1 MGVTEIDTERGRD
14 KGSETDTEMA
24 SGARHERGEGR
35 TKRDAG
41 HDERSDE
48 ARVTDEEMKIQVHPP
63 RGTEHMMKRQ
73 MSLWTFD
80 CRQNASKIF
89 TRVKN
94 LYTCQKLD
102 FDQVSHLT
110 PILPLFLEIFSH
122 FHLFRLSRDACL
134 DACLAPLASAHFPPF
149 LRLLSSLSLPILSYL
164 VFSNAACQ
172 ASFLIDACID
182 FGLKPNIFTQAQYL
196 YSCQKFLHV
205 SKKHTRVKFPTF
217 SHFGPLCAHA
227 RSASRSFLRRPVRPR
242 ARKKPGNIPGTV
254 RQRPIRRPMH

>member
-1 MGVTEIDTERGRD
+1 
-14 KGSETDTEMA
+14 
-24 SGARHERGEGR
+24 
-35 TKRDAG
+35 
-41 HDERSDE
+41 
-48 ARVTDEEMKIQVHPP
+48 
-63 RGTEHMMKRQ
+63 MKRQ

-122 FHLFRLSRDACL
+122 FHLFCFSRDACL
-134 DACLAPLASAHFPPF
+134 AACLAPLASAYFLPF
-149 LRLLSSLSLPILSYL
+149 LRLPFSLSLPILSYL

-205 SKKHTRVKFPTF
+205 SKKHTRVKFPAF
-217 SHFGPLCAHA
+217 SHFGPLYACA
-227 RSASRSFLRRPVRPR
+227 RSAARFFLRRPAEPR
-242 ARKKPGNIPGTV
+242 ARKKPGIFPGAI
-254 RQRPIRRPMH
+254 RQLPKKKGSSPLFLLILLGPLPFPCVFEQRVEPGR